1 MTSEQRLTIG
11 LFVIRL
17 GIGIFFLAST
27 IQRGFEKFYSS
38 QLSITISYT
47 VGIIQVILILVF
59 LAGLYKTFSYS
70 ALLGI
75 QAVSLLSTYKEF
87 LNPDKSSYLLFWQGI
102 PVLGALIALFL
113 LRDSDNFVP
122 FQSNSNKNSN
132 KNIKLSR
139 DFEQWRQQ
147 KILDVLFSLSYRTG
161 ELSGY
166 LKEIACD
173 VSKLIEID
181 VCVVTLCQQG
191 FGKVLASS
199 IDLEEEDN
207 STHSLHG
214 QLTGTVVNTGQ
225 NLIVENTK
233 NCTEYGQAP
242 PGINAYLGIP
252 LCTSQGEVI
261 GTICSFNKQPRK
273 FSAQEIDIVKLF
285 AERAATA
292 IDNYHLYQQQRQFNQ
307 TLEAEVARRT
317 EELQVA
323 QAKLVQQE
331 RLAAIGEF
339 ASSIIHEIRNPF
351 STIKLALNYFNK
363 LDLLTPA
370 QQRLSL
376 ALDEAKRL
384 ERLLQQ
390 ILVYAKPQKL
400 KVSQININNC
410 IYKILE
416 ILQNMPEATG
426 KNIEF
431 NPGNTDPQIEGE
443 EDKIKQVLINIVQNA
458 CEAVNSG
465 DTVKLQVNTNP
476 NLQEVY
482 IQVRNG
488 GEPIPP
494 DILPLLTQPF
504 FSTKSSGTG
513 LGLAITKRIVEA
525 HNGEFLIE
533 SNAESG
539 TLVTVKLPMVS
550 A

>member
-1 MTSEQRLTIG
+1 MS
-11 LFVIRL
+11 
-17 GIGIFFLAST
+17 
-27 IQRGFEKFYSS
+27 
-38 QLSITISYT
+38 
-47 VGIIQVILILVF
+47 
-59 LAGLYKTFSYS
+59 
-70 ALLGI
+70 
-75 QAVSLLSTYKEF
+75 
-87 LNPDKSSYLLFWQGI
+87 
-102 PVLGALIALFL
+102 
-113 LRDSDNFVP
+113 
-122 FQSNSNKNSN
+122 
-132 KNIKLSR
+132 LSR
-139 DFEQWRQQ
+139 NFEQWRQQ

-191 FGKVLASS
+191 FAKVLASS
-199 IDLEEEDN
+199 IDLNEEDN

-233 NCTEYGQAP
+233 YCTEYGQAP
-242 PGINAYLGIP
+242 EGINAYLGIP
-252 LCTSQGEVI
+252 LCTYQGEVI
-261 GTICSFNKQPRK
+261 GTICSFHKKPRK
-273 FSAQEIDIVKLF
+273 FSAQEIDIVELF

-317 EELQVA
+317 EELRVA
-323 QAKLVQQE
+323 QAKLVEQE

-339 ASSIIHEIRNPF
+339 AASIIHEIRNPF
-351 STIKLALNYFNK
+351 STIKLGLNYFNK
-363 LDLLTPA
+363 LDLSPQA
-370 QQRLSL
+370 QKRLLL
-376 ALDEAKRL
+376 ALEEAKRL
-384 ERLLQQ
+384 ERLLQE
-390 ILVYAKPQKL
+390 ILVYAKPQTLKL
-400 KVSQININNC
+400 SRLNINDC
-410 IYKILE
+410 IHQILE
-416 ILQNMPEATG
+416 VLRNMPEAID

-431 NPGNTDPQIEGE
+431 NPGNTDPTIEGE

-458 CEAVNSG
+458 CEAVSSG
-465 DTVKLQVNTNP
+465 DIVKLQVNTNL
-476 NLQEVY
+476 NLQEIY
-482 IQVRNG
+482 IQVING
-488 GEPIPP
+488 GKPIPP

-533 SNAESG
+533 SNGESG
-539 TLVTVKLPMVS
+539 TLVTVKLPMVT